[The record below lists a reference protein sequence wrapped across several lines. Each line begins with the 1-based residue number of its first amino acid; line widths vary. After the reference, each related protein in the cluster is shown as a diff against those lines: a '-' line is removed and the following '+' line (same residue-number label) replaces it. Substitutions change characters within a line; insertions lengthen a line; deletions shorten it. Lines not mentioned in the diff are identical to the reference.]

1 MAVCIGRLLFKKSKK
16 STPCRQMAVLPE
28 VQEALESLAKLLEMP
43 DWVNHLASETL
54 TVGFPQVP
62 LCTTMV

>member
-1 MAVCIGRLLFKKSKK
+1 MI
-16 STPCRQMAVLPE
+16 E
-28 VQEALESLAKLLEMP
+28 QEALESLAKLLEMP